1 MKTQLVRC
9 AILSC
14 AVVLASLA
22 LNETAMAQGDT
33 VLFWNVTATNAV
45 RTAGPSLGALA
56 PTRGS
61 RAMAMVHVAMAD
73 AVTSIHPVYKPY
85 AIRLVGHGSADQIA
99 AASAAAY
106 GVLVRLFPSQK
117 SSLLDAALAQSLAQV
132 PDGAKKDEGVAV
144 GDQVAAQIVA
154 LRSNDG
160 SDVMMTYTPPAG
172 LGFWQQEFRTGP
184 SPFLSWRYVTPWT
197 MQSADQFRPG
207 PPPSIYG
214 ALFAQDLAEVKE
226 IGSIGSAV
234 RTAEQTNIAK
244 FVTDSPVFQYNRLE
258 RLVATAAPKTLE
270 TNARAFAILS
280 MVLADEFISA
290 YDAKF
295 EYNFWRPWTAIQN
308 AAAIGRPELQDS
320 TWISL
325 IPTPAHPEYPSNHA
339 FQSAAIVEVLK
350 YFYGEDVPPVTLTC
364 EAASCPAGFTVTSG
378 HLDDFKTL
386 FGMARIWGGIHYR
399 NSINLGWALG
409 VQLAQNAIQNF
420 YLHDAVQG
428 EQPGQ

>member
-1 MKTQLVRC
+1 MKTQLIRC
-9 AILSC
+9 AILCC
-14 AVVLASLA
+14 AVLLASLA

-33 VLFWNVTATNAV
+33 VMFWNVTATNAI

-61 RAMAMVHVAMAD
+61 RAMAMVHVAIAD

-106 GVLVRLFPSQK
+106 GVLIRLFPSQQ
-117 SSLLDAALAQSLAQV
+117 SSLDAALAQSLAQV
-132 PDGAKKDEGVAV
+132 PDGRKKDEGVSV

-160 SDVMMTYTPPAG
+160 SDVTMTYTPPAG
-172 LGFWQQEFRTGP
+172 LGYWQPDPRTGA
-184 SPFLSWRYVTPWT
+184 SPFLSWRFVTPWT
-197 MQSADQFRPG
+197 MQRADQFRPG

-214 ALFAQDLAEVKE
+214 ALFAQDLAELKD
-226 IGSIGSAV
+226 IGGVSSSV
-234 RTAEQTNIAK
+234 RTAQQTNIAQ
-244 FVTDSPVFQYNRLE
+244 FVTDNPVFQYNRLA
-258 RLVATAAPKTLE
+258 RLVATVVPKPLE
-270 TNARAFAILS
+270 ANARAFAFVA

-290 YDAKF
+290 YDTKF
-295 EYNFWRPWTAIQN
+295 EYNFWRPWTAVQN
-308 AAAIGRPELQDS
+308 AAAIGHPELQDS
-320 TWISL
+320 TWFSL
-325 IPTPAHPEYPSNHA
+325 IPTPAHPEYTANHA
-339 FQSAAIVEVLK
+339 IQSAAVVEVLK
-350 YFYGEDVPPVTLTC
+350 YFYGEDVPAVTLTC

-399 NSINLGWALG
+399 NSINLGWEQG
-409 VQLAQNAIQNF
+409 VQIARNAIQNF
-420 YLHDAVQG
+420 YRHH
-428 EQPGQ
+428 EP

>member
-1 MKTQLVRC
+1 MKTQLIRC
-9 AILSC
+9 AILCC

-22 LNETAMAQGDT
+22 LHETAMAQGDT
-33 VLFWNVTATNAV
+33 VLFWNVTATNVIRA
-45 RTAGPSLGALA
+45 AGPTLGALA

-73 AVTSIHPVYKPY
+73 AMTSIHPVYKPY

-106 GVLVRLFPSQK
+106 GVLVRLFPSQQ
-117 SSLLDAALAQSLAQV
+117 SSLDAALTQSLAQV
-132 PDGAKKDEGVAV
+132 PDGRKKDEGVAV

-160 SDVMMTYTPPAG
+160 SDVMLTYTPPTG
-172 LGFWQQEFRTGP
+172 LGYWQPDPRTGP

-197 MQSADQFRPG
+197 MQGADQFRPG

-214 ALFAQDLAEVKE
+214 ALFAQDLAELKD
-226 IGSIGSAV
+226 IGGVTSLL
-234 RTAEQTNIAK
+234 RTAEQTNIAQ
-244 FVTDSPVFQYNRLE
+244 FVTDNPVFQYNRLA
-258 RLVATAAPKTLE
+258 RLVATVAPKSLE
-270 TNARAFAILS
+270 SNARAFAILA
-280 MVLADEFISA
+280 MVLADEFISG

-295 EYNFWRPWTAIQN
+295 EYNFWRPWTAVQN
-308 AAAIGRPELQDS
+308 AAAIGHPELQDS
-320 TWISL
+320 TWFSL
-325 IPTPAHPEYPSNHA
+325 IPTPPHPEYTANHA
-339 FQSAAIVEVLK
+339 IQSAAVVEVLK

-386 FGMARIWGGIHYR
+386 FGLARIWGGIHYR
-399 NSINLGWALG
+399 NSINLGWNQG

-420 YLHDAVQG
+420 YLHDAGQG
-428 EQPGQ
+428 PQP